1 MLIYIPKC
9 RTPKCIRKGLL
20 LINVYNKP
28 TAARILTVLSLGFL
42 AGGCAL
48 IAFSVSSNNSGLAFG
63 IAGTLC
69 LVVGGLFII
78 FSIES
83 CSQVKSFAYIV
94 TPCCVSESECQRLKE
109 YAEIRSLQKE
119 ENQVLIPQE
128 AQQVNQQLNDYQN
141 GQQTVAHNQ
150 YNVVSLLCDIDL
162 IILSIL
168 IKYFKCILQY
178 FIGQ

>member
-1 MLIYIPKC
+1 MQNSYS
-9 RTPKCIRKGLL
+9 KCIRKSLL
-20 LINVYNKP
+20 PINVYNKP

-48 IAFSVSSNNSGLAFG
+48 IAFSISSNNSGLAFG

-69 LVVGGLFII
+69 LVIGGLFII

-83 CSQVKSFAYIV
+83 CSQVKSLAYIV
-94 TPCCVSESECQRLKE
+94 TPCCVSESERQKLKE
-109 YAEIRSLQKE
+109 YAEIRSLQNE

-141 GQQTVAHNQ
+141 GQQTVPHNK
-150 YNVVSLLCDIDL
+150 YNVVPVKQDV
-162 IILSIL
+162 
-168 IKYFKCILQY
+168 QPVM
-178 FIGQ
+178 